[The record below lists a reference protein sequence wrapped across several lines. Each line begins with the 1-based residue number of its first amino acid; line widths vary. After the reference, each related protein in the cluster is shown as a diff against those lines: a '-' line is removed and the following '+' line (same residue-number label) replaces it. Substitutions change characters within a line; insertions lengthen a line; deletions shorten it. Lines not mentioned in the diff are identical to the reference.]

1 MIAKA
6 IAMAKADEHHEWR
19 VDDRC
24 IGCGASVSVAPE
36 LIVWNGDRVRFAR
49 QPSSAAEED
58 AAWRA
63 ALVCPTGSIKRYGG
77 GSPPKRYFPEEIAHG
92 VFRCGFNARASYG
105 AHSYFVERSEGNVL
119 IDSPRYVR
127 RLEKFFEEHGGIAA
141 VLLTHRDDV
150 GDADKYAA
158 RFASATWIHEAD
170 RSAAPF
176 ASDIIAGDSPRTI
189 VPGVKSIPIP
199 GHTAGSVAY
208 LVADRFLF
216 TGDSLNWDFETS
228 ALSAFKDYCWYSWEH
243 QKRSLERLLQFQF
256 EYVLAGHGGSIS
268 MPADEMRNALQSM
281 LLRL

>member
-1 MIAKA
+1 
-6 IAMAKADEHHEWR
+6 MAKADERHEWR

-36 LIVWNGDRVRFAR
+36 LIVWDGDRVRFAR
-49 QPSSAAEED
+49 QPSGATEED

-63 ALVCPTGSIKRYGG
+63 ALVCPTGSIKNHGG
-77 GSPPKRYFPEEIAHG
+77 GSPPKSYFPEEIAPA

-105 AHSYFVERSEGNVL
+105 AHSYFVQRSEGNLL
-119 IDSPRYVR
+119 IDSPRDLR
-127 RLEKFFEEHGGIAA
+127 RLENFFEARGGIAA

-150 GDADKYAA
+150 GDAEKYAA
-158 RFASATWIHEAD
+158 RFASRTWIHEED
-170 RSAAPF
+170 RSAAAF
-176 ASDIIAGDSPRTI
+176 ATDIIAGDSPRTI
-189 VPGVKSIPIP
+189 LPDVKIIPLP

-216 TGDSLNWDFETS
+216 TGDSLYWDFDTS

-243 QKRSLERLLQFQF
+243 QKRSLERLLQFRF

-281 LLRL
+281 LLRS

>member
-1 MIAKA
+1 
-6 IAMAKADEHHEWR
+6 MAKADERHEWR
-19 VDDRC
+19 VDDSC

-36 LIVWNGDRVRFAR
+36 LIVWSGERVRFAR

-58 AAWRA
+58 DAWRA

-77 GSPPKRYFPEEIAHG
+77 GSPPKPYFPEEIAHG

-105 AHSYFVERSEGNVL
+105 AHSYFVERSEGNLL
-119 IDSPRYVR
+119 IDSPRYIR

-150 GDADKYAA
+150 CDADKYAA
-158 RFASATWIHEAD
+158 RFASGTWIHEAD

-176 ASDIIAGDSPRTI
+176 ASDIITGDSPRTI
-189 VPGVKSIPIP
+189 RPGVKTIPIP

-243 QKRSLERLLQFQF
+243 QKRSLERLLQFHF
-256 EYVLAGHGGSIS
+256 EYVLAGHGGSIAL
-268 MPADEMRNALQSM
+268 PADEMRNALRSM